1 MEMVEV
7 FAQTA
12 ARTPTTTQ
20 LFNIIKYFALSSLH
34 TKIPTGVPVCMYVC
48 ACLFVLRRCLLIFIS
63 WISMRNAFKI
73 KMLRIKP
80 HRLIRVL
87 ALI

>member
-12 ARTPTTTQ
+12 ARAPTTTQ

-34 TKIPTGVPVCMYVC
+34 TNAHWCASVCVGVCVCMCVC
-48 ACLFVLRRCLLIFIS
+48 VHVLVCFSPLSADFYF
-63 WISMRNAFKI
+63 MNFNAQ
-73 KMLRIKP
+73 RI
-80 HRLIRVL
+80 
-87 ALI
+87 

>member
-12 ARTPTTTQ
+12 ARAPTTQ

-34 TKIPTGVPVCMYVC
+34 TNAHWCASVCVGVRAC
-48 ACLFVLRRCLLIFIS
+48 ACLFFAAV
-63 WISMRNAFKI
+63 
-73 KMLRIKP
+73 
-80 HRLIRVL
+80 
-87 ALI
+87 